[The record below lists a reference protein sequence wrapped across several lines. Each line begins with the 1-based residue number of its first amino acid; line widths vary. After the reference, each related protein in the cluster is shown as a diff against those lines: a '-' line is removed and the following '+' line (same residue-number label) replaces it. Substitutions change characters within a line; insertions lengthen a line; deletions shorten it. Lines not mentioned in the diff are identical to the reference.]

1 MDKIRV
7 EELLADDFEKIIE
20 IESRAYSVPWK
31 REVVEKI
38 FQQDLKRIKLIYQE
52 QLAGYAFLSSVL
64 DEGHLLHITID
75 PNYQGLGLGRRLL
88 QYILELGQQKGL
100 SSIFLEVRE
109 GNTPAR
115 GLYQSIGF
123 NEIGLRKGYYP
134 CKDGSREDAIVMA
147 YTIFEPNVRPAL

>member
-31 REVVEKI
+31 REVMEKI

-100 SSIFLEVRE
+100 SSIFLEVGE